1 MISRPTWAKQN
12 GSLIK
17 RGVFVIIGSDGL
29 HPIFGKVEELLV
41 ILNTLVLLVHVVKT
55 QYFDDHYHTFVVEV
69 TADQS
74 LLFFGNL
81 NNYSML
87 HFHKK
92 DGLFYTYLKQFF
104 KP

>member
-1 MISRPTWAKQN
+1 MISRPTWAKLN

-55 QYFDDHYHTFVVEV
+55 QRSNHALYCDTMPLIRMDD
-69 TADQS
+69 
-74 LLFFGNL
+74 
-81 NNYSML
+81 
-87 HFHKK
+87 
-92 DGLFYTYLKQFF
+92 
-104 KP
+104 